1 MRTLTEHA
9 QRKFHACSLF
19 LIDLI
24 IVSLSWRSGGG
35 GAISPPTQR
44 LNQLFTY
51 EDSETSP
58 CARHQRTLN
67 RGLCLLLIVHTV
79 S

>member
-9 QRKFHACSLF
+9 QRKFHVCSLF

-24 IVSLSWRSGGG
+24 TVSL
-35 GAISPPTQR
+35 SPPTQR

-51 EDSETSP
+51 EDSETVDVL
-58 CARHQRTLN
+58 AT
-67 RGLCLLLIVHTV
+67 RGRKPRSLFTPHSSHSLMILI
-79 S
+79 